1 MAEFFVLL
9 VIVYTPSLN
18 VAVLV
23 CIYTAV
29 TANTR
34 IIGKEVSSTR
44 CTDRTSLSVTS
55 ASNRQHLRSA
65 TAGLLY
71 VPRARTTTRRQ
82 RADCVEQFTRQRLC
96 GSQTVSTDHVL
107 AGFKRILK
115 TLPFQFSIKLW

>member
-71 VPRARTTTRRQ
+71 VPRARTATRRDV
-82 RADCVEQFTRQRLC
+82 RGPTVWNSLPDRDSADLKQSEQITYWR
-96 GSQTVSTDHVL
+96 VL
-107 AGFKRILK
+107 SA
-115 TLPFQFSIKLW
+115 S